1 MDDGLLS
8 VVPGNAGALGSRY
21 GHLPTPVPPRRRTI
35 GGFGVLRQ
43 ITGLAS
49 LAAVATL
56 LSACS
61 VGPDFLRPSP
71 PKDAG
76 YTPTPLPKATTAAA
90 IQGGDAQRFIEGGD
104 IRFDWWTVFQSP
116 ALNAL
121 VEKAI
126 LANPTIEAA
135 QRALAA
141 AEENVYAQQGYFYP
155 TVTAGY
161 QFQRQMVAG
170 NLASSVAPGCQ
181 GNGHCINA
189 FQSTSAPYNKALYYN
204 FHTAQVTVG
213 YTPDVFGLN
222 RRQVESLEAQTEM
235 QRYELE
241 ATYITLA
248 ANVVAAAVQEV
259 SVRAQIQAVK
269 EIIDVN
275 VKGLELLRLQQKD
288 GYAMGIDV
296 AAQEAALAA
305 ARQMLPPLQAQFEQT
320 RDLIRALVGNLPNED
335 VSETFELSSLHLPQD
350 LPVSIPSKLVEQ
362 RPDVRAAEEQIRA
375 ANAQV
380 GVAIANRLPLF
391 SITAAAG
398 GTATEFDQMFSPGGP
413 FWSIIGSVTTPVF
426 DGGTLRHRERA
437 ADEALYQA
445 AAQYR
450 STVITAYQN
459 VADTLHAL
467 VSDADALSAA
477 LDAERAAKKTLDLTR
492 AQMQKGYV
500 DYLVL
505 LQAEQAY
512 QQALLSLVQAQAQR
526 FGDTAALF
534 EALGGGWWNRTGEGA
549 KVSETA
555 PEEKQH
561 SSVQ

>member
-1 MDDGLLS
+1 MRMRL
-8 VVPGNAGALGSRY
+8 
-21 GHLPTPVPPRRRTI
+21 
-35 GGFGVLRQ
+35 
-43 ITGLAS
+43 TGLATL
-49 LAAVATL
+49 LAIASL

-61 VGPDFLRPSP
+61 VGPDFLRPAA

-76 YTPTPLPKATTAAA
+76 YTPMPLPKTTTTAA
-90 IQGGDAQRFIEGGD
+90 IYGGDAQRFIEGGD

-126 LANPTIEAA
+126 RANPTIEAA
-135 QRALAA
+135 QRALSA
-141 AEENVYAQQGYFYP
+141 AEENVYAQQGFFYP
-155 TVTAGY
+155 TVGVGY
-161 QFQRQMVAG
+161 QFERQKVAG
-170 NLASSVAPGCQ
+170 NLSASVAPGVQ
-181 GNGHCINA
+181 GNGRDIVAVQNLTGEPH
-189 FQSTSAPYNKALYYN
+189 NKPLFYN

-213 YTPDVFGLN
+213 YSPDVFGLN
-222 RRQVESLEAQTEM
+222 RRQVESLEAQAAV

-248 ANVVAAAVQEV
+248 ANVVAAAIQEV
-259 SVRAQIQAVK
+259 SVRSQIAAVK
-269 EIIDVN
+269 EIIDIN
-275 VKGLELLRLQQKD
+275 VKSLDLLRAQQKA

-305 ARQMLPPLQAQFEQT
+305 AKQLLPPLQSQFEQT

-335 VSETFELSSLHLPQD
+335 VEETFELSSLHLPQD
-350 LPVSIPSKLVEQ
+350 LPVSIPSKLVDQ
-362 RPDVRAAEEQIRA
+362 RPDVRAAEEQLRS

-398 GTATEFDQMFSPGGP
+398 GTATEFNQMFSAGGP
-413 FWSIIGSVTTPVF
+413 FWSIIGSVAQTVF
-426 DGGTLRHRERA
+426 DGGTLLHRERA

-450 STVITAYQN
+450 ITVITAYQN
-459 VADTLHAL
+459 VADTLHVL

-477 LDAERAAKKTLDLTR
+477 LEAELAAKKTLDLTR
-492 AQMQKGYV
+492 AQMDKGYV
-500 DYLVL
+500 NYLIL
-505 LQAEQAY
+505 LQAEAAY
-512 QQALLSLVQAQAQR
+512 QQALLTLVQAQATR

-534 EALGGGWWNRTGEGA
+534 EALGGGWWNHAGAAARDGGEAPGTA
-549 KVSETA
+549 ERVSA
-555 PEEKQH
+555 
-561 SSVQ
+561 SSEGERRSTVQ

>member
-1 MDDGLLS
+1 MRVCS
-8 VVPGNAGALGSRY
+8 
-21 GHLPTPVPPRRRTI
+21 
-35 GGFGVLRQ
+35 
-43 ITGLAS
+43 TGLA
-49 LAAVATL
+49 TL
-56 LSACS
+56 LAIASLLAACS
-61 VGPDFLRPSP
+61 VGPDFLRPAA

-76 YTPTPLPKATTAAA
+76 YVPTPLPKATAAAA
-90 IQGGDAQRFIEGGD
+90 IYGGDAQRFVEGCD

-121 VEKAI
+121 VDKAI
-126 LANPTIEAA
+126 RANPTVEAA

-155 TVTAGY
+155 TVGVGY

-170 NLASSVAPGCQ
+170 NLANSVAPGCQ
-181 GNGHCINA
+181 GNGHCITA
-189 FQSTSAPYNKALYYN
+189 VQSTTPPYNKALYYN

-222 RRQVESLEAQTEM
+222 RRQVESLEAQAAV

-248 ANVVAAAVQEV
+248 ANVVAAAIQEV
-259 SVRAQIQAVK
+259 SVRSQIAAVK
-269 EIIDVN
+269 EIIEVN
-275 VKGLELLRLQQKD
+275 VKSLDLLRAQQKD

-305 ARQMLPPLQAQFEQT
+305 ARQLLPPLQSQFEQT
-320 RDLIRALVGNLPNED
+320 RDLLRALVGNLPNED
-335 VSETFELSSLHLPQD
+335 IDETFELSSLHLPQD
-350 LPVSIPSKLVEQ
+350 LPISVPSKLVEQ
-362 RPDVRAAEEQIRA
+362 RPDVRAAEEQLRS

-380 GVAIANRLPLF
+380 GVAIANRMPLF

-398 GTATEFDQMFSPGGP
+398 GTATQFTQMFSPGGP
-413 FWSIIGSVTTPVF
+413 FWSIIGSVAQTVF
-426 DGGTLRHRERA
+426 DGGTLLHRERA
-437 ADEALYQA
+437 ADQALYEA

-477 LDAERAAKKTLDLTR
+477 LDAEVAAKKTLDLTR
-492 AQMQKGYV
+492 AQMDKGYV
-500 DYLVL
+500 NYLIL

-512 QQALLSLVQAQAQR
+512 QQALLTLVQAQATR

-534 EALGGGWWNRTGEGA
+534 EALGGGWWNRAGVAAGEGG
-549 KVSETA
+549 EA
-555 PEEKQH
+555 PEKTGNAAAEQISA
-561 SSVQ
+561 SSPDERPSSIQ

>member
-1 MDDGLLS
+1 MRLGL
-8 VVPGNAGALGSRY
+8 
-21 GHLPTPVPPRRRTI
+21 T
-35 GGFGVLRQ
+35 GFA
-43 ITGLAS
+43 T
-49 LAAVATL
+49 LAAMAAL
-56 LSACS
+56 LAACS
-61 VGPDFLRPSP
+61 VGPDFLRPAA

-76 YTPTPLPKATTAAA
+76 YTPTPLPKTTAAA
-90 IQGGDAQRFIEGGD
+90 PVQGGDAQRFIEGAD
-104 IRFDWWTVFQSP
+104 IRFDWWKVYRSP
-116 ALNAL
+116 GLDAL
-121 VEKAI
+121 VEKA
-126 LANPTIEAA
+126 LRANPTVESA

-155 TVTAGY
+155 TVGVGY
-161 QFQRQMVAG
+161 QFERQMVAG

-189 FQSTSAPYNKALYYN
+189 FQSPTSAPYNKALYYN

-222 RRQVESLEAQTEM
+222 RRQVESLEAQAAV
-235 QRYELE
+235 QRYQLE

-259 SVRAQIQAVK
+259 SVRAQIAAVK
-269 EIIDVN
+269 DIIDVN
-275 VKGLELLRLQQKD
+275 TKGLELLRTQQKD

-305 ARQMLPPLQAQFEQT
+305 AKQLLPPLQSQFEQT
-320 RDLIRALVGNLPNED
+320 RDLLRALVGNLPNED
-335 VSETFELSSLHLPQD
+335 IPETFELASLHLPQD

-362 RPDVRAAEEQIRA
+362 RPDVRAAEEQIRS

-398 GTATEFDQMFSPGGP
+398 GTATQIGQMFGPGGP
-413 FWSIIGSVTTPVF
+413 FWSIIGSVTEPVF

-467 VSDADALSAA
+467 VSDADALAA
-477 LDAERAAKKTLDLTR
+477 AVEAERAAKKTLDLTR
-492 AQMQKGYV
+492 AQMERGYV
-500 DYLVL
+500 DYLAL

-512 QQALLSLVQAQAQR
+512 EQALLNLVQAQATR

-534 EALGGGWWNRTGEGA
+534 EALGGGWWNRA
-549 KVSETA
+549 ETA
-555 PEEKQH
+555 AGDGDAVERVSGDAKRT
-561 SSVQ
+561 SVQ